1 MYDPLNPLQ
10 NLLGLTIRE
19 FKTYEEV
26 PAFKEMLQLV
36 KYEGLVKAWL
46 TEKERVKREM
56 DALRTKNQGDKQP
69 SSGSSKP
76 VKGSTAMMKVKG
88 SPTTGVSKKR
98 KVPRLNKRPRTK
110 STG

>member
-1 MYDPLNPLQ
+1 VYDPLNPLQ
-10 NLLGLTIRE
+10 NLLGLTLRE

-36 KYEGLVKAWL
+36 RYEGLVRLWL

-56 DALRTKNQGDKQP
+56 DALRAKNQGNQQK
-69 SSGSSKP
+69 SSESSKP

-98 KVPRLNKRPRTK
+98 SDSRLNKRTRLK
-110 STG
+110 V